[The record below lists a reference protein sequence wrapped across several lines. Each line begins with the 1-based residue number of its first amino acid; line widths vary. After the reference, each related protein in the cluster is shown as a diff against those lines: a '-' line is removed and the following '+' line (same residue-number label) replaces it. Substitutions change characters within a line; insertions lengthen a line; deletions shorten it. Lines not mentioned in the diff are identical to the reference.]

1 MQNFRHLSTGQKIL
15 AAAIVGIVLVI
26 GVVMLAFTG

>member
-15 AAAIVGIVLVI
+15 AAAIAGIVLVI
-26 GVVMLAFTG
+26 GVVMFALMG

>member
-15 AAAIVGIVLVI
+15 AAAIVGVLLVI
-26 GVVMLAFTG
+26 GVVMFALMG